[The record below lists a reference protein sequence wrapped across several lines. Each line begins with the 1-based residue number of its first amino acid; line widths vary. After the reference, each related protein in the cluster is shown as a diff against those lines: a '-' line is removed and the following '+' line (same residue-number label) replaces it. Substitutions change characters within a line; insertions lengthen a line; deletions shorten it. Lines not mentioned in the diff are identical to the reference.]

1 MFFYSSNLLLSHLF
15 CSQEA
20 PPDTV
25 SPPSFP
31 VSSASST
38 SFLVTSLCFCACLS
52 FMLSSLSSPYF
63 VSVSRLFSFLFPFL
77 ILSHFSV
84 FFFGSLFFIVVS
96 SSSPFFHLISPF
108 SLLTRERLSYVGGR
122 QETLEVLLGPCRHL
136 VKGLVLCWALLEVT
150 KLTSQDWPDIYGR
163 HIYFP
168 GVYQVSFYQFQAL
181 AFSGCIFLSLPQN
194 NYTPS

>member
-1 MFFYSSNLLLSHLF
+1 MQTSGIASSVFYSSNLLLSYLF

-38 SFLVTSLCFCACLS
+38 SFLATSLCFCACPS

-63 VSVSRLFSFLFPFL
+63 VSVSPFFSFHFPFFL

-84 FFFGSLFFIVVS
+84 FFGSLFFIVVS

-108 SLLTRERLSYVGGR
+108 NLLTRERLSYMGGR
-122 QETLEVLLGPCRHL
+122 QETLEVLLGLCRHL
-136 VKGLVLCWALLEVT
+136 VRGLIPCWALLEAT

-168 GVYQVSFYQFQAL
+168 GVY
-181 AFSGCIFLSLPQN
+181 
-194 NYTPS
+194 